1 LKIVPN
7 IDSIDEQILEH
18 LQRDAR
24 LSNKAIAEA
33 VGIAPSTCLERIR
46 SLVERRVITGFHAEV
61 DFDALNRSIQAMV
74 SVRLLPKT
82 KETIDRFYDHVW
94 NLPETVAVYL
104 QSGSD
109 DLLIHLAVANTSHLR
124 ELVIDKIASFPGVI
138 DERTSLVFEH
148 RRKTALHSIR

>member
-1 LKIVPN
+1 MSIPSN
-7 IDSIDEQILEH
+7 IDPIDEQILEH

-24 LSNKAIAEA
+24 LSNKAVAEA

-46 SLVERRVITGFHAEV
+46 SLVDRKVITGFHAEV
-61 DFDALNRSIQAMV
+61 DFNALNRAIQAMV

-82 KETIDRFYDHVW
+82 KETIDRFYAHIW
-94 NLPETVAVYL
+94 SLPETISVYL

-109 DLLIHLAVANTSHLR
+109 DMLIHLAVSDTSHLR

-148 RRKTALHSIR
+148 RRKTELHPIR